1 MFPFPDREHLSNK
14 EERKWRNSELAM
26 ASGNHLSGS
35 YLSSLRREKIDDPGF
50 TKLDLLA
57 RVMAWDSFA
66 SLRPTR
72 RSEEREEGKEP
83 TRESEW
89 REIESIGNKE
99 QFIEEANQRRDDK
112 RERAEESGKDLTK
125 DKSPG
130 SAQYLHVVLSP
141 ENSERMTDEDFK
153 EIAKEWTRD
162 EAGREHP
169 HVGAIHRDSDHDHM
183 HLMIARDKFSR
194 EELGERKEASE
205 ELVRN
210 IERYRGLDRVP
221 EREREPARE
230 SDKDRG
236 EERESRQQEHQQL
249 ER

>member
-1 MFPFPDREHLSNK
+1 MSPNVYNVSYTH
-14 EERKWRNSELAM
+14 A
-26 ASGNHLSGS
+26 AGS
-35 YLSSLRREKIDDPGF
+35 DGSA
-50 TKLDLLA
+50 A
-57 RVMAWDSFA
+57 RGA
-66 SLRPTR
+66 RYITR
-72 RSEEREEGKEP
+72 RPEMSREEREEGKEP

-89 REIESIGNKE
+89 REIEHVGDKE
-99 QFIEEANQRRDDK
+99 RFIQEANRRRDDK

-125 DKSPG
+125 DKSPS
-130 SAQYLHVVLSP
+130 SAQYLHIVISP

-221 EREREPARE
+221 EREKEPAVRGPE
-230 SDKDRG
+230 RDRG
-236 EERESRQQEHQQL
+236 EECGSQIQQPQEREL